1 MTSQTTT
8 AYNPW
13 VFIEQ
18 TTNYQ
23 KIDTE
28 GVNTRQKFTEK
39 NPTKQEQE
47 IAVTEARCVI
57 QYTLHYKANVAT
69 LEPGMPAYPH
79 RTDVHDRILASPNFL
94 KDFLTRSIGKHT
106 KQKKKNKVASTA
118 ASSKKRPRDVTTDAG
133 GIQSVDT

>member
-18 TTNYQ
+18 TTTYQ

-28 GVNTRQKFTEK
+28 GVNTKQNFTEK
-39 NPTKQEQE
+39 SPTKQEQE
-47 IAVTEARCVI
+47 TAANEARCVI

-69 LEPGMPAYPH
+69 LGPGMPAYPH

-94 KDFLTRSIGKHT
+94 KDFPTRSIGKHT
-106 KQKKKNKVASTA
+106 KQKKKKKVASTT

-133 GIQSVDT
+133 GIQSADT

>member
-1 MTSQTTT
+1 MTSQKTT
-8 AYNPW
+8 ADNPW

-18 TTNYQ
+18 ITTFQ

-28 GVNTRQKFTEK
+28 GVNTIQKFTK
-39 NPTKQEQE
+39 KEQE
-47 IAVTEARCVI
+47 TAATDARFVI
-57 QYTLHYKANVAT
+57 QYTLHYKANASNIG
-69 LEPGMPAYPH
+69 PGMPAYPH

-94 KDFLTRSIGKHT
+94 KDFPTRSIGKHT
-106 KQKKKNKVASTA
+106 KQKKKKKVASTT